1 MNIIGNDLWIR
12 DHQKQ
17 IMDEARRL
25 HKINNLKNISNIQ
38 ILKNRLRIYLKNSLL
53 AKYDGKKQKPLTI

>member
-25 HKINNLKNISNIQ
+25 HKINNSKNILSIP
-38 ILKNRLRIYLKNSLL
+38 ILKNRLWVYYKNSIFS
-53 AKYDGKKQKPLTI
+53 KYIW

>member
-25 HKINNLKNISNIQ
+25 HKINNSKNILSIQ
-38 ILKNRLRIYLKNSLL
+38 ILKNRFWVYYKNSIFS
-53 AKYDGKKQKPLTI
+53 KYIW